1 MQLGCTFW
9 PQRALCRAWF
19 AAAVAVAAAGPP
31 ALGTHP
37 SLHPLNHNY
46 NPASEYTHSDP
57 SSAPE
62 TALLPSGL

>member
-9 PQRALCRAWF
+9 PLGALCRARF
-19 AAAVAVAAAGPP
+19 AAAVAVAAAGP
-31 ALGTHP
+31 ALGTL
-37 SLHPLNHNY
+37 LHPLNHNY